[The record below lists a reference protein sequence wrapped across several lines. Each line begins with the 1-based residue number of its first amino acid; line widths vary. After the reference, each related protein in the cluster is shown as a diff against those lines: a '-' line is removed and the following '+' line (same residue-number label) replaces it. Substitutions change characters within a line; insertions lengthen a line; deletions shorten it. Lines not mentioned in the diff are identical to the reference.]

1 MYLATRATECH
12 FLVNNPK
19 AFDMSDEAETPAK
32 CPKVKFSDLHPGER
46 FSYDKTNAN
55 HEMDHFMK
63 LDARSAKA
71 IGRDVT
77 LTFDETDRDV
87 EVYAIDRDPQ

>member
-1 MYLATRATECH
+1 MYLATRATGCH
-12 FLVNNPK
+12 FLANNPK
-19 AFDMSDEAETPAK
+19 AFDMSDEAGTPAK

-46 FSYDKTNAN
+46 FSYDKTNTKN
-55 HEMDHFMK
+55 EMDHFMK
-63 LDARSAKA
+63 TDARSAKA